1 MLRTLFVKDFAI
13 IDAAEV
19 NLGAGMSVLTGETG
33 AGKSLL
39 VDALMLLAG
48 GRGDAGVVR
57 HGSERAELSAE
68 FDIRALPA
76 ARAWLLEQELDD
88 QEQLRLRRVIRADGT
103 SRAWIND
110 RPVSLANLREAAG
123 LLVEI
128 HGQHEHQALL
138 SRKHQLGVLDAFAA
152 HPERI
157 ADVAHAARRIAE
169 IDRQLVT
176 LAAAEKG
183 DPDRLD
189 FLRFQHQE
197 LKKHALSD
205 VAYARLV
212 DDHRRLAHAAT
223 LLSGTQA
230 LIDALDS
237 DDDRSATSLLAHTAT
252 DARKIANLDA
262 SLISV
267 AELLESAGIQVVEA
281 INELERYRSVQDL
294 DPDRYSEL
302 DTQLGKLHELSRKHR
317 VPAQALEAR
326 VAELTDEI
334 DSLQHAGQK
343 IEVLRRE
350 RDSAVATYAR
360 AATALSESRR
370 FTAAALASRVTGLL
384 RELSIAGNFE
394 IQIEP
399 RDAEDFAISGRDDI
413 EFVVSPNPG
422 QPGRPLRK
430 IASGGELARISLAI
444 EVAAIGSDDVPVMVF
459 DEVDSGI
466 GGATAEVVGK
476 KLRELGATR
485 QVLCVTHLAQV
496 AAQGHQHLAVRK
508 SVVAGQTRT
517 AIETLDGKPRV
528 DEIARMLGGVEI
540 TNATR
545 ATAREMLRANAH

>member
-1 MLRTLFVKDFAI
+1 MLRSLFVKDFAI
-13 IDAAEV
+13 IDFAEV
-19 NLGAGMSVLTGETG
+19 SFGAGMSVLTGETG

-57 HGSERAELSAE
+57 HGAERAELSAE

-76 ARAWLLEQELDD
+76 ARAWLADQELDD
-88 QEQLRLRRVIRADGT
+88 DEQLRLRRVIRADGT
-103 SRAWIND
+103 SRSWIND
-110 RPVSLANLREAAG
+110 RPVSLANLRDAAA

-138 SRKHQLGVLDAFAA
+138 SRKHQLALLDAFAA
-152 HPERI
+152 HPERL
-157 ADVAHAARRIAE
+157 ADVAVAAKRISE
-169 IDRQLVT
+169 IDRQLT
-176 LAAAEKG
+176 ELAAAEKG

-189 FLRFQHQE
+189 YLRFQHQE
-197 LKKHALSD
+197 LKKHALTDAS
-205 VAYARLV
+205 YARLV
-212 DDHRRLAHAAT
+212 DDHRRLAHSAT

-262 SLISV
+262 SLTSV

-281 INELERYRSVQDL
+281 INELERYRSGQDL
-294 DPDRYSEL
+294 DPDRYAEL
-302 DTQLGKLHELSRKHR
+302 DAQLGKLHELSRKHR
-317 VPAQALEAR
+317 VPSHLLATR
-326 VAELTDEI
+326 VDELADDI
-334 DSLQHAGQK
+334 DKLQHAGQK
-343 IEVLRRE
+343 IDVLRRE
-350 RDSAVATYAR
+350 REAAVINYAR

-370 FTAAALASRVTGLL
+370 FTAATLASRVTGLL

-394 IQIEP
+394 IQI
-399 RDAEDFAISGRDDI
+399 DAREVDDFAVSGRDDI

-466 GGATAEVVGK
+466 GGATAEVVGR
-476 KLRELGATR
+476 KLRELGHTR

-496 AAQGHQHLAVRK
+496 ATQGHQHFVVRK
-508 SVVAGQTRT
+508 SVVEGQTRT
-517 AIETLDGKPRV
+517 AIEALEGKPRV
-528 DEIARMLGGVEI
+528 DEVARMLGGVEI

-545 ATAREMLRANAH
+545 SAAREMLRANAQ